1 MGKTMSIRMDDENYK
16 FLNGLAK
23 DEKADL
29 SKAVRDVVYRGRI
42 MLAIERYKN
51 GTASLGKAAELA
63 GVPVGKMLA
72 LLSEYGVKSNL
83 QKEDYLAGLANLRKV
98 W

>member
-1 MGKTMSIRMDDENYK
+1 MGKTMSIRMDDENLK
-16 FLNGLAK
+16 FLNGFAK

-42 MLAIERYKN
+42 MLAIERYKS
-51 GTASLGKAAELA
+51 GVASLGKAAELA
-63 GVPVGKMLA
+63 GVPAGKMIA
-72 LLSEYGVKSNL
+72 LLAEYGVKSNL
-83 QKEDYLAGLANLRKV
+83 LKEDYLEGLANLHKL